1 MTLREVAYGT
11 PAYDA
16 TVALRDAVLRRP
28 LGLVFTPEQLA
39 AEADEIH
46 LAGFA
51 DDGAVRACVVLVPK
65 PDGVMKLRQM
75 AVHPDHQRQG
85 LGARLVA
92 FAEQVARARGA
103 RRMVLNARDAAI
115 GFYAGLGYAVEGE
128 GFVEV
133 TLPHHTMVKDLGG
146 AAPT

>member
-11 PAYDA
+11 PEYDA

-39 AEADEIH
+39 AEVDEIH
-46 LAGFA
+46 VGGFA
-51 DDGAVRACVVLVPK
+51 DDGALLACVVLVAK
-65 PDGVMKLRQM
+65 PGGVMKLRQM

-103 RRMVLNARDAAI
+103 RRMVLNARDEAI
-115 GFYAGLGYAVEGE
+115 GFYAGLGYAVDGP

-133 TLPHHTMVKDLGG
+133 TIPHHTMVRNL
-146 AAPT
+146 